1 MLQNCYKGNTN
12 LIKKAFSK
20 IYTKKELDKK
30 SNSSFYDF
38 FEKYIFYFV
47 LVDNTLS

>member
-38 FEKYIFYFV
+38 LRNIFFI
-47 LVDNTLS
+47 LF